1 MKYALSLFAL
11 MLTPALHLFGQN
23 PSWDTSGNGLLKGT
37 YNFRQV
43 HFETGDDAGN
53 FSKAIAVWG
62 GVTFDGAGNYTL
74 QNASVL
80 DSSVGSVRSLSLSG
94 TYAISRSGMGFMDSP
109 ALNGALMFGSVSGGI
124 FLASSTEDEVNDL
137 FIAVQAPATAP
148 TTASFTGQYW
158 IAEMNFPNLTASRAK
173 DALFSIN
180 ANGQGSL
187 GTINAT
193 GYTGGSGTAVM
204 QTVTGAS
211 YSFSAG
217 AGTINYGTSATV
229 ISGSRILYVSPDNN
243 FIFGGSNSG
252 WDIFV
257 GVRALTSPPPQSLLN
272 DLYYQAGIDQDN
284 TSLTS
289 DGFVTIDTYYGAFK
303 AVSGNVIGHQ
313 RLLTG
318 FDQFA
323 FDYTYSDT
331 YTLGPDGSHDDFLG
345 FRNVLGAGGAIRIG
359 FGTETYLGLHVAVKA
374 PAFTGTGVFLNPV
387 GVLNA
392 ASYSPFT
399 VGVSRGELI
408 RLYGTGL
415 SSTTVRD
422 TAFPK
427 TLGNVQV
434 MMNNRPAPILV
445 VSPTEVDVVVP
456 WATAE
461 SVVAIQVISNGT
473 ASNVVTVFRASA
485 TPGIFTSTEDGL
497 GIASA
502 LRPNFSVITSS
513 NPARPGETVAL
524 YMTGLG
530 EVNPVISD
538 GTPGP
543 VNPLSKTT
551 NDAAVRLRGR
561 DATVTYSGL
570 APQYIG
576 LYQMNVTI
584 PADTPSGNA
593 YINVGIGDGL
603 NSQVLLPISGANADA
618 PQSVTSLDRQPSI
631 RSLRRPLSIRSS
643 TVQPK
648 AMHRVGAGASPRKA
662 AVRPQLGE

>member
-1 MKYALSLFAL
+1 MKYALSVVGLL
-11 MLTPALHLFGQN
+11 LTPALQVLAQS
-23 PSWDTSGNGLLKGT
+23 PSWDTSGNGLLKGAF
-37 YNFRQV
+37 NFRQV

-62 GVTFDGAGNYTL
+62 SVIFDGAGNYSL
-74 QNASVL
+74 SNASVL
-80 DSSVGSVRSLSLSG
+80 DSSVGSVRTLTFNG
-94 TYAISRSGMGFMDSP
+94 TYAISRSGLGFMDSP
-109 ALNGALMFGSVSGGI
+109 ALSGALMFGSVAQGI
-124 FLASSTEDEVNDL
+124 FLASSTEDQVNDL

-158 IAEMNFPNLTASRAK
+158 IAEMNFPNLTASRAR
-173 DALFSIN
+173 DAMFSIN
-180 ANGQGSL
+180 ANGQGGL

-193 GYTGGSGTAVM
+193 GYTGASGSATTQA
-204 QTVTGAS
+204 VTGAT

-217 AGTINYGTSATV
+217 AGTINYGTSGTV
-229 ISGSRILYVSPDNN
+229 ISGARNLYVSPDGN
-243 FIFGGSNSG
+243 FIFGGSTSG
-252 WDIFV
+252 WDMFA
-257 GVRALTSPPPQSLLN
+257 GVRAVASPPPQNLLN
-272 DLYYQAGIDQDN
+272 DLYYQAGLDQDN
-284 TSLTS
+284 STLTS
-289 DGFVTIDTYYGAFK
+289 DGFVTLDTYYGAFK
-303 AVSGNVIGHQ
+303 AVNGNIIGHQ

-331 YTLGPDGSHDDFLG
+331 VTLGTDGGHDDFLG
-345 FRNVLGAGGAIRIG
+345 FHNVLGAGGAIRIG

-374 PAFTGTGVFLNPV
+374 PSFTGTGVFLNPV

-408 RLYGTGL
+408 RLYGTNL
-415 SSTTVRD
+415 ASSALRD
-422 TAFPK
+422 TTFPK

-434 MMNNRPAPILV
+434 LINNRPAPILV
-445 VSPTEVDVVVP
+445 VSPTEVDVVTP
-456 WATAE
+456 WATSE
-461 SVVAIQVISNGT
+461 SVVAIQVINNGT
-473 ASNVVTVFRASA
+473 ASNVVTVFRAAA
-485 TPGIFTSTEDGL
+485 TPGIFTSTQDGL
-497 GIASA
+497 GIAAA

-530 EVNPVISD
+530 EVAPAISD

-543 VNPLSKTT
+543 SNPLSKTT

-561 DATVTYSGL
+561 DAAVTYSGL
-570 APQYIG
+570 APQFIG

-618 PQSVTSLDRQPSI
+618 PQSVTSLGREESR
-631 RSLRRPLSIRSS
+631 RSLRHPLSIRAN
-643 TVQPK
+643 K
-648 AMHRVGAGASPRKA
+648 GGASPRKA
-662 AVRPQLGE
+662 AVRAQLPE